1 MVGRSE
7 GLLNL
12 IVAALSEKCLAQK
25 HKAIYLL
32 KPMFIQCKEQGQRKH
47 HNGQIWKILATP
59 TPCNPLPQHTHKSGD
74 LGDIGGKDAT
84 GHATGLYLITAKSSQ
99 GWGCR
104 SLWACPSTRPWLP
117 SPGKREKVKSPA
129 SPQTLGQD

>member
-59 TPCNPLPQHTHKSGD
+59 TPCNPLPQHTHTN
-74 LGDIGGKDAT
+74 LGTWEI
-84 GHATGLYLITAKSSQ
+84 Q
-99 GWGCR
+99 EER
-104 SLWACPSTRPWLP
+104 LP
-117 SPGKREKVKSPA
+117 QAMLQVY
-129 SPQTLGQD
+129 T